1 MPFGTNQVIAVLPV
15 ACTSLA
21 GRTRINAAAS
31 ADSNASYSRRLPGLR
46 HQPTLL
52 P

>member
-31 ADSNASYSRRLPGLR
+31 VNTDSNASYSRRLPGLR
-46 HQPTLL
+46 HQPTL
-52 P
+52 